1 MPSPVT
7 IAELRELI
15 ADRTLHRESV
25 ALYAQLREDDER
37 NVRTLAARLSRS
49 VPTILAATDSLIAHG
64 YVRKKRG
71 GGFEFPLAERVN
83 EATSVA

>member
-1 MPSPVT
+1 MPSSVV

-15 ADRTLHRESV
+15 ADRTLHREAV
-25 ALYAQLREDDER
+25 ALYCALRDDDER

-49 VPTILAATDSLIAHG
+49 VPTILAATDSLVAHG
-64 YVRKKRG
+64 YVLRRRG

-83 EATSVA
+83 DATVA